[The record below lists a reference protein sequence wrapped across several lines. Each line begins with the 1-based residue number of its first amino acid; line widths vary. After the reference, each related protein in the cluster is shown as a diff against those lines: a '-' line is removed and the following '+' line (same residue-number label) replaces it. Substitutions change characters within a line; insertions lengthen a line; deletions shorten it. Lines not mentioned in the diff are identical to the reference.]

1 MTMLK
6 NDADTHSLVDL
17 GEVTQIE
24 QELQKHQEQ
33 QVQQTSSSDWT
44 SAIDV
49 VEFGST
55 VIDAVSE
62 LVSSIDLSL

>member
-1 MTMLK
+1 MTTLK
-6 NDADTHSLVDL
+6 NADDTHSLVDL
-17 GEVTQIE
+17 DEVTQIE
-24 QELQKHQEQ
+24 QELQKHQEHQ
-33 QVQQTSSSDWT
+33 EQQTSSSDWT

-49 VEFGST
+49 VELGST